1 MGRSLEGRGSQKT
14 CHETKQSISHARV
27 AVCEHYYRLRIKKGN
42 PQTESSVWGF
52 FVASISREFGVTM
65 LRKTV
70 LTSLFLTLCLVL
82 SGWLLSVCRADE
94 NAQLFTAPAGDAHRR
109 SPAVQRVVSMAPNIT
124 ETIFALECGDRLVGV
139 TDFCLFP
146 VEARAI
152 PKVGA
157 FYNPNLE
164 RLTALRP
171 DLVVLQGKHEKV
183 DAFCRAKGIGVL
195 HVAMDSISSIYGGIV
210 DLGEA
215 LQCPERAENL
225 CTGIHKEL
233 KAVRS
238 DVAGF
243 ARHKVFICLGRAPAG
258 LTSLYT
264 AGGSSFIS
272 EILQIAGGENVFQ
285 DVTLPYPEASKE
297 SLIKRA
303 PEIIIELRPGEDL
316 SDLRRSQIIS
326 EWNTLRGVPAI
337 SNHKVYVLT
346 ENFLLVPGPR
356 VGLAARFLARTLH
369 QEMQNGS

>member
-1 MGRSLEGRGSQKT
+1 M
-14 CHETKQSISHARV
+14 
-27 AVCEHYYRLRIKKGN
+27 
-42 PQTESSVWGF
+42 
-52 FVASISREFGVTM
+52 TM
-65 LRKTV
+65 LRKTI
-70 LTSLFLTLCLVL
+70 LTSLFLTLGLVL
-82 SGWLLSVCRADE
+82 SAWFLPMSRAGE
-94 NAQLFTAPAGDAHRR
+94 NTKPWTPPARHRPEAQRI
-109 SPAVQRVVSMAPNIT
+109 VSMAPNIT

-139 TDFCLFP
+139 TDFCTYP
-146 VEARAI
+146 REARTL
-152 PKVGA
+152 PKVGGY
-157 FYNPNLE
+157 YNPNLE
-164 RLTALRP
+164 RLTVLRP

-183 DAFCRAKGIGVL
+183 DSFCRVKGIRIL

-210 DLGEA
+210 DLGKA

-225 CTGIHKEL
+225 CTSIRKEL
-233 KAVRS
+233 GAVRTN
-238 DVAGF
+238 VAGF

-264 AGGSSFIS
+264 AGGPSFIS
-272 EILQIAGGENVFQ
+272 EILQIAGGDNVFQ

-326 EWNTLRGVPAI
+326 EWNILRGVPAI

-369 QEMQNGS
+369 QDIQDGS